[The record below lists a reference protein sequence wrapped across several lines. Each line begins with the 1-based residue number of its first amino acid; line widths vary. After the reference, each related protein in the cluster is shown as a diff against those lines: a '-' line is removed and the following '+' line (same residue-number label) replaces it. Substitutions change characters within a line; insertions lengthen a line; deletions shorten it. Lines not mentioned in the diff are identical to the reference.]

1 MPDSAVEQMQLI
13 FIQLNGMIR
22 TAGLYLPAHPQT
34 RKAKQTL
41 HENLSAFLETHG
53 KLNYRFIG
61 DLLIANDRILPRES
75 LVYRRFLDAS
85 QTERRIG
92 SISFLQGIE
101 EREVG
106 SVLEAF
112 TDGFGDNLSGW
123 MARNRLTHVSLG
135 PPIQADKQSGEA
147 IARRA
152 YSGTIEA
159 MREVETTI
167 RNRELL
173 TMEQLSTLGVLTAAM
188 LQQIL
193 ADPGLVLRLASI
205 KSYDE
210 YTLYHSVNVCV
221 ISIGLGVAIALP
233 ESVLR
238 ELAIAAVLHDL
249 GKIAVPLEIL
259 RKPGLLEEPEWRI
272 MRRHPVRGA
281 DLLSRMP
288 GSNRLPMIV
297 AFEHQMRFDLKGYP
311 FIRENWVQHPFSR
324 IVCLADIF
332 DAMTT
337 RRAYKKAIP
346 TEKVL
351 AYLRDEAGKACDPR
365 LVGVLERMVRALPEE
380 APVETSA

>member
-13 FIQLNGMIR
+13 FLHLNGMIR

-41 HENLSAFLETHG
+41 YEALTEFLKIHG
-53 KLNYRFIG
+53 KLTYRFMG
-61 DLLIANDRILPRES
+61 DLLVANDRILPRES
-75 LVYRRFLDAS
+75 LVYRRFLDVC

-92 SISFLQGIE
+92 SITFVQGLE

-112 TDGFGDNLSGW
+112 TDGFGESMASW
-123 MARNRLTHVSLG
+123 MVRGRLTHVTFG
-135 PPIQADKQSGEA
+135 APIQADKQSGEA
-147 IARRA
+147 LARRA
-152 YSGTIEA
+152 YSGTIEV
-159 MREVETTI
+159 MREIEATI
-167 RNRELL
+167 RTREPL
-173 TMEQLSTLGVLTAAM
+173 TMEQLSTLGVLTSAM

-193 ADPGLVLRLASI
+193 TNPGLTIRLASI

-221 ISIGLGVAIALP
+221 ISIGLGVAIGLT
-233 ESVLR
+233 ENILR

-288 GSNRLPMIV
+288 GANRLPMIV
-297 AFEHQMRFDLKGYP
+297 SFEHQMRYDLKGYP
-311 FIRENWVQHPFSR
+311 FVREDWMQHPFSR

-351 AYLRDEAGKACDPR
+351 SYLRDEAGKACDGR
-365 LVGVLERMVRALPEE
+365 LVAVLEQLVRSIPEE
-380 APVETSA
+380 VPEAAPA

>member
-1 MPDSAVEQMQLI
+1 
-13 FIQLNGMIR
+13 
-22 TAGLYLPAHPQT
+22 
-34 RKAKQTL
+34 
-41 HENLSAFLETHG
+41 
-53 KLNYRFIG
+53 
-61 DLLIANDRILPRES
+61 
-75 LVYRRFLDAS
+75 VYRRFLDVC

-92 SISFLQGIE
+92 ILTFTNGLE

-112 TDGFGDNLSGW
+112 TDGVGGNLTEW
-123 MARNRLTHVSLG
+123 TVRNRLTHVSLG
-135 PPIQADKQSGEA
+135 PPIEADKQSGET

-159 MREVETTI
+159 MRDVEVTI
-167 RNRELL
+167 RRREPLS
-173 TMEQLSTLGVLTAAM
+173 MEQLSTLGVLTSAM
-188 LQQIL
+188 LQQIVADTGL
-193 ADPGLVLRLASI
+193 ALRLASI

-221 ISIGLGVAIALP
+221 ISIGLGVAIGLP
-233 ESVLR
+233 DNILR
-238 ELAIAAVLHDL
+238 ELAIAALLHDL

-259 RKPGLLEEPEWRI
+259 RKPGLLDEPEWRI

-297 AFEHQMRFDLKGYP
+297 SFEHQMRYDLKGYP
-311 FIRENWVQHPFSR
+311 FVREDWAQHPFSR

-337 RRAYKKAIP
+337 RRAYKPAIP

-351 AYLRDEAGKACDPR
+351 AFLRDEAGKSCDPR
-365 LVGVLERMVRALPEE
+365 LVTVLEQLVRALPAE
-380 APVETSA
+380 ATAEASA

>member
-1 MPDSAVEQMQLI
+1 MSDGTLEQMQLI
-13 FIQLNGMIR
+13 FVHLNGMIR
-22 TAGLYLPAHPQT
+22 TANLYQPAHPQT
-34 RKAKQTL
+34 RKAKQALFDATT
-41 HENLSAFLETHG
+41 AFLETHG
-53 KLNYRFIG
+53 HLSYRFMG

-75 LVYRRFLDAS
+75 LVYRRFLDVC

-92 SISFLQGIE
+92 SLTFTSGLE
-101 EREVG
+101 EREIG

-112 TDGFGDNLSGW
+112 TVGVGANLTEW
-123 MARNRLTHVSLG
+123 AVRNRLTHVVLAA
-135 PPIQADKQSGEA
+135 PVEADKQSGEA

-152 YSGTIEA
+152 YSGTVEA
-159 MREVETTI
+159 MRDIEVTI
-167 RNRELL
+167 RGRQPLS
-173 TMEQLSTLGVLTAAM
+173 MEQLSTLGVLTAAM
-188 LQQIL
+188 LQQIV
-193 ADPGLVLRLASI
+193 ADPGLALRLASI

-221 ISIGLGVAIALP
+221 ISIGLGVAIGLP
-233 ESVLR
+233 ENLVR
-238 ELAIAAVLHDL
+238 ELAVAAVLHDL

-297 AFEHQMRFDLKGYP
+297 SFEHQMRYDLKGYP
-311 FIRENWVQHPFSR
+311 FVREDWTLHPFSS
-324 IVCLADIF
+324 IVSLADIF

-337 RRAYKKAIP
+337 RRAYKQAIP

-351 AYLRDEAGKACDPR
+351 AYLRDEAGKACDPQ
-365 LVGVLERMVRALPEE
+365 LVAVLEQMVRALPAETPAE
-380 APVETSA
+380 ATA